1 MPETITCPRCLWARM
16 TQGADALLR
25 LRVSLIAHLAV
36 CHPDAEVEHAPAFDL
51 RAAPPSRAARLPPPR
66 LRPTPPVAIG

>member
-36 CHPDAEVEHAPAFDL
+36 CHPDAEVDEAPACAV
-51 RAAPPSRAARLPPPR
+51 RSAPASRSARLPPPR
-66 LRPTPPVAIG
+66 RPTPPVAIG